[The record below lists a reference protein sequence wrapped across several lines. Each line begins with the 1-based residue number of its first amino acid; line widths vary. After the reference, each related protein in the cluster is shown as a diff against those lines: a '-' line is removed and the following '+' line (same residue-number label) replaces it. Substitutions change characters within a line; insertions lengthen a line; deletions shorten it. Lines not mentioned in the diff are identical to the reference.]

1 MSKRAAAVAVISAVF
16 LSILTSLAS
25 PAQAVSYMQID
36 VIYYNSPGSDTGS
49 NTSLNGEWI
58 RLKNTDSIN
67 HTLTGWTV
75 RDTSGHV
82 YTFPTTTIKAKSTVT
97 LKSGSGTDGISTRYW
112 QKSWYVWNNAS
123 PGDTA
128 YLRGPSGT
136 LHDSCKYP
144 GGATS
149 VTC

>member
-1 MSKRAAAVAVISAVF
+1 MSKRAAAIAVISAVF

-25 PAQAVSYMQID
+25 PAQAASYMQID
-36 VIYYNSPGSDTGS
+36 VIYYDPSGADTTS
-49 NTSLNGEWI
+49 NTQLNREYI
-58 RLKNTDSIN
+58 RLKNTDSIA

-75 RDTSGHV
+75 RDPSGHV

-97 LKSGSGTDGISTRYW
+97 LRTGQGTDGISTRYW
-112 QKSWYVWNNAS
+112 QHSWYVWNNT
-123 PGDTA
+123 GDTA

-136 LHDSCKYP
+136 LHDSCSY
-144 GGATS
+144 GASAASS